1 MNDEKLNR
9 LAAAYEEVVAKQLRK
24 LKYSVRRLDF
34 QKESA
39 RPDFLVSNSSGAQ
52 MLCEVKAI
60 FSAGYK
66 SDKGVH
72 VSMLD
77 EKLSNFGVFETK
89 IDRTKIDDCLS
100 DAVRKRMALVKDCPK
115 FARLPLLVA
124 IFFDF
129 FADFLHAYPRT
140 FNEDVSGIL
149 TIERDVARIKA
160 FEELSIEE
168 QERRIRN
175 PELTAG
181 SLRTARTLP

>member
-89 IDRTKIDDCLS
+89 IDRTKLTTACRTPSVSAWLWSKTAQSSHVCLS
-100 DAVRKRMALVKDCPK
+100 
-115 FARLPLLVA
+115 
-124 IFFDF
+124 
-129 FADFLHAYPRT
+129 
-140 FNEDVSGIL
+140 
-149 TIERDVARIKA
+149 
-160 FEELSIEE
+160 
-168 QERRIRN
+168 
-175 PELTAG
+175 
-181 SLRTARTLP
+181 